1 MKKFIKFFKK
11 VIRKLLKNKSKKEKY
26 VSGKSDEIYP
36 LF

>member
-1 MKKFIKFFKK
+1 MKKFIELLIKIVRKIFKK
-11 VIRKLLKNKSKKEKY
+11 RKKKEKY